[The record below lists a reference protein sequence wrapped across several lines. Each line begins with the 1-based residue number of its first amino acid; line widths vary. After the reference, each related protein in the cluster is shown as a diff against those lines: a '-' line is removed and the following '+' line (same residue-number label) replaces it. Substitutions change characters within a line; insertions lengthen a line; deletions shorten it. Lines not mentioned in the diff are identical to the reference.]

1 MYQSPLDGKVGDID
15 INYVEKMIGGT
26 ENFVWFG
33 RELLEATVAWHG
45 RHSDDELVTF
55 TLQTCGAQTIYK
67 YLKSDLCRFLLC
79 LAVQL
84 TRPLNSGWRIWHGV
98 RPFSY
103 GSCIGSLVVTSDW
116 SAQLNHLPWQ
126 LANKYNRSMSWACL
140 GLAGRTKHSLFN
152 SSLWMGPSASSYEL
166 CLPLLYCCTRI
177 YHIIYTRSCV
187 HVQQDGQLPSF
198 LCDEVP
204 LVCTATTPNRKSS
217 LLVEK
222 SYR

>member
-152 SSLWMGPSASSYEL
+152 SSLEWIPVQVHMSCASLS
-166 CLPLLYCCTRI
+166 
-177 YHIIYTRSCV
+177 
-187 HVQQDGQLPSF
+187 
-198 LCDEVP
+198 
-204 LVCTATTPNRKSS
+204 CTAVQGYIISYIHVVAYMSNRMDNYPPSS
-217 LLVEK
+217 VMK
-222 SYR
+222 YP

>member
-1 MYQSPLDGKVGDID
+1 MWKRWLG
-15 INYVEKMIGGT
+15 
-26 ENFVWFG
+26 
-33 RELLEATVAWHG
+33 ELKILYDSDVSFWRRQWHGMDATVMMNLWPSHCKPVWG
-45 RHSDDELVTF
+45 SNDLQVLGKWSLPFLVAET
-55 TLQTCGAQTIYK
+55 
-67 YLKSDLCRFLLC
+67 LLC

-98 RPFSY
+98 RLFSY
-103 GSCIGSLVVTSDW
+103 GSCIGSLVVTCDW
-116 SAQLNHLPWQ
+116 SAQPNHLPWQ

-152 SSLWMGPSASSYEL
+152 SSLWMDPSASSYEL